1 MHAQPQ
7 QGVAM
12 NLAAYGMLTD
22 AFGTLL
28 GWVMLALLA
37 FKVFVL
43 IDAAFRREDAYRAA
57 DKQTKPF
64 WLIILAVSVG
74 LSFIPGMF
82 LGLIG
87 LVASIVYMVDVR
99 PAVKRVTPARGGRKG
114 SKKHDHMGPYGP
126 W

>member
-1 MHAQPQ
+1 
-7 QGVAM
+7 M
-12 NLAAYGMLTD
+12 NQLAAYGTLTD

-37 FKVFVL
+37 FKVYTL
-43 IDAAFRREDAYRAA
+43 IDAAFRREDAFRAA

-64 WLIILAVSVG
+64 WLIILAVGAAV
-74 LSFIPGMF
+74 SFVPGMGLF

-99 PAVKRVTPARGGRKG
+99 PAIKRVTPPRGGRKNQ
-114 SKKHDHMGPYGP
+114 KKHDHMGPYGP

>member
-1 MHAQPQ
+1 
-7 QGVAM
+7 M
-12 NLAAYGMLTD
+12 NHLAVSGTLTD

-37 FKVFVL
+37 FKVYTL

-64 WLIILAVSVG
+64 WLIILAVGAAV
-74 LSFIPGMF
+74 SFVPGMGLF
-82 LGLIG
+82 LGLLG

-99 PAVKRVTPARGGRKG
+99 PAIKRVTPRKG
-114 SKKHDHMGPYGP
+114 QKKHDHMGPYGP